1 MVYKPLL
8 RIFEDRRAKL
18 VETLQGFDKKS
29 QLEKQHQIYG
39 AIQELDVVIKTLH
52 AQSGRMQREAEQLS
66 AERLINE
73 TLAADR
79 KRLDNAYKDILS
91 KQYQI
96 DENSPFKPQ

>member
-18 VETLQGFDKKS
+18 VETLQGFDRRS
-29 QLEKQHQIYG
+29 QLERQHQIFG

-52 AQSGRMQREAEQLS
+52 AQSSRMQQEAEQLS
-66 AERLINE
+66 AERLVNE
-73 TLAADR
+73 TLAADKR
-79 KRLDNAYKDILS
+79 RLDNAYKDILT

-96 DENSPFKPQ
+96 DMNSPFKPQ